1 MAEQLRKSKELTQK
15 VGPSLNEIDNSE
27 DSDEDQ
33 IEVPEQIIDPNN
45 PWLAERKEYT
55 DFLDGYKS
63 FVQHN
68 SKLSDKNDTNDS
80 TNDKSKFNEN
90 GEPTEVVAY
99 NIKEQEN
106 NKIIKPN
113 DEIVTK
119 NNKIKSITIQDLSV
133 LSDEDS
139 DIEILKI
146 VNPQKKKVHFSGDT
160 LKSKTNLKMFESN
173 TSNKSVSIMPLNKN
187 NSNAKIIQTTAGT
200 WFVSSDNVNCI
211 NSKKKKVHKDVE
223 STFKTVETELKNKIN
238 EKLVNLNNVKDVKS
252 HVTDLSKRKCEKVNN
267 DYLKMNSKRMK
278 AEFNEPLHE
287 ENKTLNENNLSNIE
301 NNYGSIIKIED
312 KSTKEAQN
320 IDPTAFV
327 QVAQTSLETEEM
339 AQVEDCLDDKEENE
353 QDKLIAEAFADDDI
367 INEFKYYY

>member
-15 VGPSLNEIDNSE
+15 VGVSLNETDNSE

-33 IEVPEQIIDPNN
+33 TEVLEQIIDPDN

-63 FVQHN
+63 FVQQN
-68 SKLSDKNDTNDS
+68 RNLTDKNTD
-80 TNDKSKFNEN
+80 TNDKSKFNKEDS
-90 GEPTEVVAY
+90 EPTELVES
-99 NIKEQEN
+99 NIKEQDDE
-106 NKIIKPN
+106 IIKPT
-113 DEIVTK
+113 EKIIRK
-119 NNKIKSITIQDLSV
+119 NKIKNVTIQDLSV
-133 LSDEDS
+133 LSDEES

-146 VNPQKKKVHFSGDT
+146 VNPQKKKVHFLNDD
-160 LKSKTNLKMFESN
+160 LKSKTNTKIVEN
-173 TSNKSVSIMPLNKN
+173 KNNKSDSTTQNKN
-187 NSNAKIIQTTAGT
+187 NSVKIIQTTAGT
-200 WFVSSDNVNCI
+200 WFVSSDVNCI

-223 STFKTVETELKNKIN
+223 SAFKIVEAELKNKIN
-238 EKLVNLNNVKDVKS
+238 EKLVNLNNVKDVKC
-252 HVTDLSKRKCEKVNN
+252 HVTDLNKRKCQEVNS
-267 DYLKMNSKRMK
+267 DYLKMNSKRIK
-278 AEFNEPLHE
+278 AELNEPLHE

-301 NNYGSIIKIED
+301 NSHRSNIKIEE

-320 IDPTAFV
+320 VDPTAFV

-367 INEFKYYY
+367 ISEFKYYY